1 MPQVPGMELRGATAI
16 AVSRVKKGAGNAEDY
31 AELRRTRA
39 ANGMC
44 WQSFKCGRDMDQS
57 RRRCCRCRSPLS
69 LRSWSLSVG
78 PSRTCKEN
86 SSTRVDARSLPKEGL
101 FFFHVE
107 IHHLQQ
113 PACTRE
119 AAALSPSF
127 QPGVQVPQRRC
138 RHTVLQPLGSELGR
152 CCSTQPAE
160 SCVKLVDAARPLSRS
175 HTDGRIWQS
184 V

>member
-31 AELRRTRA
+31 AELRTRA

-101 FFFHVE
+101 FFFMLRSIICSNLH
-107 IHHLQQ
+107 ILGRLLLCRH
-113 PACTRE
+113 P
-119 AAALSPSF
+119 F
-127 QPGVQVPQRRC
+127 QPGVQSCSADADTPSC
-138 RHTVLQPLGSELGR
+138 NPLGSELGR
-152 CCSTQPAE
+152 CCSTQPAH
-160 SCVKLVDAARPLSRS
+160 A
-175 HTDGRIWQS
+175 
-184 V
+184 